1 MNEVTGSA
9 TPKRKIGDITTS
21 KEAFYTVFEPRTANR
36 FLVYVEDERTKKLI
50 VEPFLVKYIDRP
62 RYSLR
67 VDKQKHWYP
76 IRIRFYESI
85 VPTNVYFNLLRAG
98 IFTVTVHEL
107 GPVGD
112 VVGAWVLPQCR
123 FNNLAPE
130 ALDWSSD
137 GKPLEVWAE
146 LDWTEVIVKDGDS
159 EFKIRK

>member
-1 MNEVTGSA
+1 MNEVTASA
-9 TPKRKIGDITTS
+9 TPNRTPGDLINP
-21 KEAFYTVFEPRTANR
+21 KEAFYTMFEPRTPNR
-36 FLVYVEDERTKKLI
+36 FLVYIEDEKTKKLV
-50 VEPFLVKYIDRP
+50 VETFLIKYIDRP

-67 VDKQKHWYP
+67 VDKKKHWYP

-85 VPTNVYFNLLRAG
+85 VPTNVYFRLLKAG
-98 IFTVTVHEL
+98 VFTVTVNEL

-112 VVGAWVLPQCR
+112 VIGVWVLPQCR

-130 ALDWSSD
+130 ALDWSSE